1 MKIYTLSDYILTYL
15 TRLHISRKKSNNA
28 IILRDNTNREANLI
42 ILHLTN
48 IVFETKKAP
57 PEPQML
63 RVRLM
68 LRILLLLGMLHFR
81 KYYVYILCHV
91 FLNALGHVRLVPV
104 NADME
109 ADFMFHGRFSCV
121 KIPPV
126 FQYRRQGYMK
136 GCQYICVRHR
146 SPGRGSRKQS
156 LSANQYFHRIFGN
169 ICESYFVLEIID
181 PFIGIV
187 NKNHGTLAFIRHP
200 VGRFHHRLSL
210 PGPLGAVNNLYQ
222 SNQPFLTC
230 LLFKLS

>member
-68 LRILLLLGMLHFR
+68 LRMLLLLGMLHFR
-81 KYYVYILCHV
+81 KILRIIYLCQV

-109 ADFMFHGRFSCV
+109 ADFMFHGQLLNCV
-121 KIPPV
+121 KK
-126 FQYRRQGYMK
+126 FL
-136 GCQYICVRHR
+136 
-146 SPGRGSRKQS
+146 QS
-156 LSANQYFHRIFGN
+156 FN
-169 ICESYFVLEIID
+169 IVAKDI
-181 PFIGIV
+181 
-187 NKNHGTLAFIRHP
+187 
-200 VGRFHHRLSL
+200 
-210 PGPLGAVNNLYQ
+210 
-222 SNQPFLTC
+222 
-230 LLFKLS
+230 